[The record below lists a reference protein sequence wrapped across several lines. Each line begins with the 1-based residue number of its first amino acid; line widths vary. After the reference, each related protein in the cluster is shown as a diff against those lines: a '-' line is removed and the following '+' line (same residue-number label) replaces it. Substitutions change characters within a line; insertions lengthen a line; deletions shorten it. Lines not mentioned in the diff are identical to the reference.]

1 MVTNLETG
9 KLSIAKIL
17 DPGTSFTFGE
27 TTYRDGDQFGP
38 MTGCQLE
45 AIYLRTGQ
53 VEIQCDD
60 DVFYL
65 SAPGIALVASRH
77 RLEYRYGPASM
88 CNVLWCQYISGNLDV
103 EKVSA
108 IAPFCGLMD
117 VSPAATSL
125 IKTGAGLPIDIYSDM
140 HDFCSALGIAVL
152 EELLT
157 RRKLM
162 ETVAE
167 IQPQVQLVRRHIE
180 ENLGRTITMG
190 TLAGVSGLSP
200 QHLNRLYNSVF
211 GENPIDYL
219 WRLRVRRGAYLLRH
233 TGMQISQIAYQTGF
247 KTPNHFSRK
256 IRERY
261 HMTPRKLRET
271 KWRGH
276 GEV

>member
-1 MVTNLETG
+1 MENSN
-9 KLSIAKIL
+9 LSIAKML
-17 DPGTSFTFGE
+17 APGTSFTFGE
-27 TTYRDGDQFGP
+27 TTYRSGDQFGP

-60 DVFYL
+60 NVFHL
-65 SAPGIALVASRH
+65 SAPGIALVASRR

-88 CNVLWCQYISGNLDV
+88 CNVLWCQYISGELDDDKIAAV
-103 EKVSA
+103 
-108 IAPFCGLMD
+108 APFCGPMD

-125 IKTGAGLPIDIYSDM
+125 IKTGAGLPVDIYSDM

-157 RRKLM
+157 RRKLL
-162 ETVAE
+162 ETVAD
-167 IQPQVQLVRRHIE
+167 IPPQVQLVRRYIE
-180 ENLGRTITMG
+180 ENLSQSITME

-211 GENPIDYL
+211 GENPLDYL

-256 IRERY
+256 IKDRY
-261 HMTPRKLRET
+261 QMTPRKLRER
-271 KWRGH
+271 KWRGNT
-276 GEV
+276 GL